1 MMTILLPTDFSNNA
15 KNAILYALELYK
27 NQEVNFILMN
37 AFHPTHDD
45 MANSITGGSLND
57 LLSQASEKQLQELI
71 TEIKAKHIQNKHH
84 HSFSFKSAYGSLVE
98 IIDTFVDKHP
108 IDLIVMG
115 AKGMSAVEKIVFGS
129 NTYAVIKEVDCPALV
144 IPDKVTFTP
153 PSNLSI
159 ATDFKEIKNKK
170 IFSVLQTLL
179 NDYKPEVTMFNVT
192 EEMKSVGAEEKQM
205 AQSIA
210 NILNVDTINTTYF
223 KHEDVIYGT
232 KEYVKQH
239 NTSLMV
245 LVNKKRNFFEDL
257 FHISFT
263 KQISF
268 HAEIPLL
275 ILHD

>member
-15 KNAILYALELYK
+15 KNAIFYALELYK

-57 LLSQASEKQLQELI
+57 LLSQVSEKQLQELI
-71 TEIKAKHIQNKHH
+71 AEIKSKKQLNNKK
-84 HSFSFKSAYGSLVE
+84 HSFSFKSVYGSLVE

-144 IPDKVTFTP
+144 IPDKVSYSS
-153 PSNLSI
+153 PSTISI
-159 ATDFKEIKNKK
+159 ATDFKEIKKK
-170 IFSVLQTLL
+170 NIFATLQPLVK
-179 NDYKPEVTMFNVT
+179 DFKPEITLFNVT
-192 EEMKSVGAEEKQM
+192 EEMKSIGADEKQM
-205 AQSIA
+205 AQSIT
-210 NILNVDTINTTYF
+210 NILDVADIKTSYF

>member
-1 MMTILLPTDFSNNA
+1 MTILLPTDFSNNA
-15 KNAILYALELYK
+15 KNAIFYALELYK

-57 LLSQASEKQLQELI
+57 LLSQVSEKQLQELI
-71 TEIKAKHIQNKHH
+71 AEIKSKKQLNNKK
-84 HSFSFKSAYGSLVE
+84 HSFSFKSVYGSLVE

-144 IPDKVTFTP
+144 IPDKVSYSS
-153 PSNLSI
+153 PSTISI
-159 ATDFKEIKNKK
+159 ATDFKEIKKK
-170 IFSVLQTLL
+170 NIFATLQPLVK
-179 NDYKPEVTMFNVT
+179 DFKPEITLFNVT
-192 EEMKSVGAEEKQM
+192 EEMKSIGADEKQM
-205 AQSIA
+205 AQSIT
-210 NILNVDTINTTYF
+210 NILDVEDIKTSYF

>member
-1 MMTILLPTDFSNNA
+1 MTILLPTDFSNNA
-15 KNAILYALELYK
+15 KNAIFYALELYK

-71 TEIKAKHIQNKHH
+71 AEIKSKKQLNNKK
-84 HSFSFKSAYGSLVE
+84 HSFSFKSVYGSLVE

-144 IPDKVTFTP
+144 IPDKVSYSS
-153 PSNLSI
+153 PSTISI
-159 ATDFKEIKNKK
+159 ATDFKEIKKK
-170 IFSVLQTLL
+170 NIFATLQSLVK
-179 NDYKPEVTMFNVT
+179 DFKPEITLFNVA
-192 EEMKSVGAEEKQM
+192 EEMKSIGADEKQM
-205 AQSIA
+205 AQSIT
-210 NILNVDTINTTYF
+210 NILDVEDIKTSYF

>member
-1 MMTILLPTDFSNNA
+1 MMTILLPTDFSKNA

-71 TEIKAKHIQNKHH
+71 TEIKAKHISNNN

-144 IPDKVTFTP
+144 IPDNVTFTS

-159 ATDFKEIKNKK
+159 ATDFNEIKNKK
-170 IFSVLQTLL
+170 IFSVLQTLI

-192 EEMKSVGAEEKQM
+192 EEMKPVGAEEKQM

-210 NILNVDTINTTYF
+210 NILNINAINTTYF

>member
-1 MMTILLPTDFSNNA
+1 MITILLPTDFSNNA
-15 KNAILYALELYK
+15 KNAIFYALELYK

-71 TEIKAKHIQNKHH
+71 AEIKSKKQLNNKK
-84 HSFSFKSAYGSLVE
+84 HSFSFKSVYGSLVE

-144 IPDKVTFTP
+144 IPDKVSYSS
-153 PSNLSI
+153 PSTISI
-159 ATDFKEIKNKK
+159 ATDFKEIKKK
-170 IFSVLQTLL
+170 NIFATLQSLVK
-179 NDYKPEVTMFNVT
+179 DFKPEITLFNVT
-192 EEMKSVGAEEKQM
+192 EEMKSIGADEKQM
-205 AQSIA
+205 AQSIT
-210 NILNVDTINTTYF
+210 NILDVEDIKTSYF

>member
-1 MMTILLPTDFSNNA
+1 MTILLPTDFSNNA
-15 KNAILYALELYK
+15 KNAIFYALELYK

-71 TEIKAKHIQNKHH
+71 AEIKSKKQLNNKK
-84 HSFSFKSAYGSLVE
+84 HSFSFKSVYGSLVE

-144 IPDKVTFTP
+144 IPDKVSFSS
-153 PSNLSI
+153 PSTISI
-159 ATDFKEIKNKK
+159 ATDFKEIKKK
-170 IFSVLQTLL
+170 NIFATLQPLVK
-179 NDYKPEVTMFNVT
+179 DFKPEITLFNVT
-192 EEMKSVGAEEKQM
+192 EEMKSIGADEKQM
-205 AQSIA
+205 AQSIT
-210 NILNVDTINTTYF
+210 NILDVADIKTSYF

>member
-1 MMTILLPTDFSNNA
+1 MMTILLPTDFSKNA

-71 TEIKAKHIQNKHH
+71 TEIKGKHISNKH

-144 IPDKVTFTP
+144 IPDNVTFTH

-192 EEMKSVGAEEKQM
+192 EEMKPVGAEEKQM

-210 NILNVDTINTTYF
+210 NILNIDTINTTYF

>member
-15 KNAILYALELYK
+15 KNAIFYALELYK

-71 TEIKAKHIQNKHH
+71 AEIKSKKQLNNKK
-84 HSFSFKSAYGSLVE
+84 HSFSFKSVYGSLVE

-144 IPDKVTFTP
+144 IPDKVSYSS
-153 PSNLSI
+153 PSTISI
-159 ATDFKEIKNKK
+159 ATDFKEIKKK
-170 IFSVLQTLL
+170 NIFATLQSLVK
-179 NDYKPEVTMFNVT
+179 DFKPEITLFNVT
-192 EEMKSVGAEEKQM
+192 EEIKSIGADEKQM
-205 AQSIA
+205 AQSIT
-210 NILNVDTINTTYF
+210 NILDVEDIKTSYF

>member
-15 KNAILYALELYK
+15 KNAIFYALELYK

-71 TEIKAKHIQNKHH
+71 AEIKSKKQLNNKK
-84 HSFSFKSAYGSLVE
+84 HSFSFKSVYGSLVE

-144 IPDKVTFTP
+144 IPDKVSYSS
-153 PSNLSI
+153 PSTISI
-159 ATDFKEIKNKK
+159 ATDFKEIKKK
-170 IFSVLQTLL
+170 NIFATLQPLVK
-179 NDYKPEVTMFNVT
+179 DFKPEITLFNVT
-192 EEMKSVGAEEKQM
+192 EEMKSIGADEKQM
-205 AQSIA
+205 AQSIT
-210 NILNVDTINTTYF
+210 NILDVADIKTSYF

>member
-1 MMTILLPTDFSNNA
+1 MMTILLPTDFSKNA
-15 KNAILYALELYK
+15 KNAIFYALELYK

-57 LLSQASEKQLQELI
+57 LLSKASEKQLQDLI
-71 TEIKAKHIQNKHH
+71 AEIKSTHLHNKN

-144 IPDKVTFTP
+144 IPDNVNFNSI
-153 PSNLSI
+153 SNLSI
-159 ATDFKEIKNKK
+159 ATDFNEIKNKK
-170 IFSVLQTLL
+170 IFTALQPII
-179 NDYKPEVTMFNVT
+179 NDFKPEVTLFNVT
-192 EEMKSVGAEEKQM
+192 EEMKAVGAAEKQV

-210 NILNVDTINTTYF
+210 NILNIETIATTYF
-223 KHEDVIYGT
+223 KNEDVIFGT
-232 KEYVKQH
+232 KEYIKQH
-239 NTSLMV
+239 NTSIMV
-245 LVNKKRNFFEDL
+245 LVNKRRNFFEDL

>member
-1 MMTILLPTDFSNNA
+1 MTILLPTDFSNNA
-15 KNAILYALELYK
+15 KNAIFYALELYK

-71 TEIKAKHIQNKHH
+71 AEIKSKKQLNNKK
-84 HSFSFKSAYGSLVE
+84 HSFSFKSVYGSLVE

-144 IPDKVTFTP
+144 IPDKVSYSS
-153 PSNLSI
+153 PSTISI
-159 ATDFKEIKNKK
+159 ATDFKEIKKK
-170 IFSVLQTLL
+170 NIFATLQSLVK
-179 NDYKPEVTMFNVT
+179 DFKPEITLFNVT
-192 EEMKSVGAEEKQM
+192 EEIKSIGADEKQM
-205 AQSIA
+205 AQSIT
-210 NILNVDTINTTYF
+210 NILDVEDIKTSYF

>member
-15 KNAILYALELYK
+15 KNAIIYALELFK

-45 MANSITGGSLND
+45 LANSITGGSLND
-57 LLSQASEKQLQELI
+57 LLSKASEKQLQELI
-71 TEIKAKHIQNKHH
+71 AEIKAKHLYNKN
-84 HSFSFKSAYGSLVE
+84 HSFSFKSTYGSLVE
-98 IIDTFVDKHP
+98 IIENFVDKHP

-144 IPDKVTFTP
+144 IPDKVTFNSL
-153 PSNLSI
+153 SNLSI
-159 ATDFKEIKNKK
+159 ATDFNEIKNKK
-170 IFSVLQTLL
+170 IFATLQSLIT
-179 NDYKPEVTMFNVT
+179 DYNPEVTMFSVT
-192 EEMKSVGAEEKQM
+192 EEMKAVGTAEKQV
-205 AQSIA
+205 AQTIA
-210 NILNVDTINTTYF
+210 NILNVAAIETTYF

-232 KEYVKQH
+232 KEYIQQH
-239 NTSLMV
+239 NTSIMV

>member
-1 MMTILLPTDFSNNA
+1 MTILLPTDFSNNA
-15 KNAILYALELYK
+15 KNAIFYALELYK

-57 LLSQASEKQLQELI
+57 LLSQVSEKQLQELI
-71 TEIKAKHIQNKHH
+71 AEIKSKKQLNNKK
-84 HSFSFKSAYGSLVE
+84 HSFSFKSVYGSLVE

-144 IPDKVTFTP
+144 IPDKVSYSS
-153 PSNLSI
+153 PSTISI
-159 ATDFKEIKNKK
+159 ATDFKEIKKK
-170 IFSVLQTLL
+170 NIFATLQPLVK
-179 NDYKPEVTMFNVT
+179 DFKPEITLFNVT
-192 EEMKSVGAEEKQM
+192 EEMKSIGADEKQM
-205 AQSIA
+205 AQSIT
-210 NILNVDTINTTYF
+210 NILDVADIKTSYF

>member
-1 MMTILLPTDFSNNA
+1 MTILLPTDFSNNA
-15 KNAILYALELYK
+15 KNAIFYALELYK

-71 TEIKAKHIQNKHH
+71 AEIKSKKQLNNKK
-84 HSFSFKSAYGSLVE
+84 HSFSFKSVYGSLVE

-144 IPDKVTFTP
+144 IPDKVSYSS
-153 PSNLSI
+153 PSTISI
-159 ATDFKEIKNKK
+159 ATDFKEIKKK
-170 IFSVLQTLL
+170 NIFATLQPLVK
-179 NDYKPEVTMFNVT
+179 DFKPEITLFNVT
-192 EEMKSVGAEEKQM
+192 EEMKSIGADEKQM
-205 AQSIA
+205 AQSIT
-210 NILNVDTINTTYF
+210 NILDVADIKTSYF

>member
-1 MMTILLPTDFSNNA
+1 MITILLPTDFSNNA
-15 KNAILYALELYK
+15 KNAIFYALELYK

-71 TEIKAKHIQNKHH
+71 AEIKSKKQLYNKK

-144 IPDKVTFTP
+144 IPDKVSFSS
-153 PSNLSI
+153 PSTISI
-159 ATDFKEIKNKK
+159 ATDFKEIKKK
-170 IFSVLQTLL
+170 NIFATLQPLVK
-179 NDYKPEVTMFNVT
+179 DFKPEITLFNVT
-192 EEMKSVGAEEKQM
+192 EEMKSIGTDEKQM

-210 NILNVDTINTTYF
+210 NILDVADIKTSYF

>member
-15 KNAILYALELYK
+15 KNAIFYALELYK

-57 LLSQASEKQLQELI
+57 LLSQVSEKQLQELI
-71 TEIKAKHIQNKHH
+71 AEIKSKKQLNNKK
-84 HSFSFKSAYGSLVE
+84 HSFSFKSVYGSLVE

-144 IPDKVTFTP
+144 IPDKVSYSS
-153 PSNLSI
+153 PSTISI
-159 ATDFKEIKNKK
+159 ATDFKEIKKK
-170 IFSVLQTLL
+170 NIFATLQPLVK
-179 NDYKPEVTMFNVT
+179 DFKPEITLFNVT
-192 EEMKSVGAEEKQM
+192 EEMKSIGADEKQM
-205 AQSIA
+205 AQSIT
-210 NILNVDTINTTYF
+210 NILDVEDIKTSYF